1 LTAINIPSI
10 QVIDKL
16 LNALQSWEQNYLK
29 ELKEIYDESGLQ
41 TLFNEYTRK
50 VNIISAF
57 IFSVTLII
65 SVAVNEIILN
75 VVFIRNL
82 ISSLAISMSFGTI
95 SLIIGHIK
103 PMYQRNQNKNY
114 LENNLIYSLS
124 YMSCLSSSGMPI
136 ERIFRRVSEVE
147 DNPPFKTLINKFLV
161 NVNLL
166 GMDILSALNDMAD
179 QSPSKNLAKQIDSV
193 RTTVMTSGDL
203 KNLLLYEVE
212 RQLQKKREVL
222 KNSINTLVYLGE
234 IYVTMMVVT
243 PVLFILMITILSI
256 MGGSFGG
263 SSVLQLNLII
273 FFGLPVMAAAFII
286 ILDQVLVIE
295 E

>member
-1 LTAINIPSI
+1 MTAADKIPLQIIGII
-10 QVIDKL
+10 QNTLD
-16 LNALQSWEQNYLK
+16 SWEKSYFK
-29 ELKEIYDESGLQ
+29 ELRETYEESGLQ
-41 TLFNEYTRK
+41 TLFSDYTRK

-57 IFSVTLII
+57 VFSLTLVI
-65 SVAVNEIILN
+65 SVAVNEMILGIN
-75 VVFIRNL
+75 LGRNI
-82 ISSLAISMSFGTI
+82 ISSLALSTSLGTI

-136 ERIFRRVSEVE
+136 ERIFRRVGEVE
-147 DNPPFKTLINKFLV
+147 DNPPFKALINRFLV
-161 NVNLL
+161 NINLL
-166 GMDILSALNDMAD
+166 GMDILSALNEMAD
-179 QSPSKNLAKQIDSV
+179 QSPSKSLAKQLSSI

-203 KNLLLYEVE
+203 KNLLLYEVD
-212 RQLQKKREVL
+212 RQLQKKRETL
-222 KNSINTLVYLGE
+222 KNSVNTLVYVGE

-256 MGGSFGG
+256 MGGMGG
-263 SSVLQLNLII
+263 SSALQLNLII

-286 ILDQVLVIE
+286 LLDQVLVIE

>member
-1 LTAINIPSI
+1 MASDKIQLQLIGSI
-10 QVIDKL
+10 QSL
-16 LNALQSWEQNYLK
+16 LDSWEKNYVT
-29 ELKEIYDESGLQ
+29 ELRETFDESGI
-41 TLFNEYTRK
+41 TELFTDYTRK
-50 VNIISAF
+50 VNIISVF
-57 IFSVTLII
+57 VFSVTLII
-65 SVAVNEIILN
+65 SVALNEMILG
-75 VVFIRNL
+75 IGSTRNI
-82 ISSLAISMSFGTI
+82 ISSLAISMSFGTV

-103 PMYQRNQNKNY
+103 PSYQRNQNKNF

-136 ERIFRRVSEVE
+136 EKIFRRVGEVE
-147 DNPPFKTLINKFLV
+147 DNPPFKALINKFLV

-166 GMDILSALNDMAD
+166 GMDILSALNEMAD
-179 QSPSKNLAKQIDSV
+179 QSPSKSLAKQISSI
-193 RTTVMTSGDL
+193 RTTIMTSGDL
-203 KNLLLYEVE
+203 RNLLLYEVD

-222 KNSINTLVYLGE
+222 KSSVNTLVYIGE

-256 MGGSFGG
+256 MGGGIGG
-263 SSVLQLNLII
+263 GSVLQLNLII

>member
-1 LTAINIPSI
+1 MASDKIQLQIINNI
-10 QVIDKL
+10 QGL
-16 LNALQSWEQNYLK
+16 LDNWENNYIK
-29 ELKEIYDESGLQ
+29 ELRETFDESGI
-41 TLFNEYTRK
+41 TEIFADYTRK

-57 IFSVTLII
+57 VFSLTLIV
-65 SVAVNEIILN
+65 SVAVNEMILGIE
-75 VVFIRNL
+75 FSRNL
-82 ISSLAISMSFGTI
+82 VSSLALSMSFGTI
-95 SLIIGHIK
+95 ALIIGHIK
-103 PMYQRNQNKNY
+103 PTYQRNQNKNF

-124 YMSCLSSSGMPI
+124 YMSCLASSGMPI
-136 ERIFRRVSEVE
+136 EKIFRRVGEVE
-147 DNPPFKTLINKFLV
+147 DNPPFKALINKFLV

-166 GMDILSALNDMAD
+166 GMDILSALNVMAD
-179 QSPSKNLAKQIDSV
+179 QSPSKSLTKQISSI
-193 RTTVMTSGDL
+193 RTTIMTSGDL
-203 KNLLLYEVE
+203 KNLLLYEVD

-222 KNSINTLVYLGE
+222 KNSVNTLVYIGE

-256 MGGSFGG
+256 MGGGIGGG
-263 SSVLQLNLII
+263 SVIQLNLII